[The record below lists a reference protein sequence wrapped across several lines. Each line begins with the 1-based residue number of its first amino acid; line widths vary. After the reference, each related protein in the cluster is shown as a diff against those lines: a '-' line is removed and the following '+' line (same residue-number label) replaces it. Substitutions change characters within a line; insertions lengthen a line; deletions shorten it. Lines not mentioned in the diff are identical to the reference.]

1 MIYSAKLGVVKLQDS
16 IMKMKIMNHNKEV
29 LTMKQK
35 ILYIKILLVNQ
46 VAPLTN
52 IDQKESRAQL
62 RACYHHNLL
71 QVELCL
77 QRRILTEI

>member
-1 MIYSAKLGVVKLQDS
+1 
-16 IMKMKIMNHNKEV
+16 MNHNKGV
-29 LTMKQK
+29 LTIEQQ

-52 IDQKESRAQL
+52 IDRKESGAQL

-77 QRRILTEI
+77 QRRILIKIQSQLEYTMPSCYSGQNLY